1 MDNFSSEALK
11 AGIKPNKPVE
21 EMTDEEIKEFATKN
35 PDQMVELLKIWLN
48 E

>member
-21 EMTDEEIKEFATKN
+21 EITYCIMEAYE
-35 PDQMVELLKIWLN
+35 KIN
-48 E
+48 C